1 MKPALG
7 ARSHARPRR
16 PRAACRPGPSGRLW
30 ILNKLLTPERIEDGC
45 RLAEVAERTDG
56 YSGSDLVLVCKEAAM
71 APLRRLLTQLEVS
84 RQADASASAATAPG
98 AAARRGGGAVAGA
111 QSGQHDPPPPV
122 GKVTA
127 EDIARA
133 LSRTRPT
140 AVDASKYE
148 AWAAEFGST

>member
-1 MKPALG
+1 
-7 ARSHARPRR
+7 
-16 PRAACRPGPSGRLW
+16 
-30 ILNKLLTPERIEDGC
+30 
-45 RLAEVAERTDG
+45 
-56 YSGSDLVLVCKEAAM
+56 M